1 MTFFYLNPNE
11 IEESWE
17 SSRIAGI
24 NDQLGSSQNWINQS
38 ELLGRLIVV
47 ERLNVDLSQSNDQFD
62 NNR

>member
-11 IEESWE
+11 IEESRE

-24 NDQLGSSQNWINQS
+24 NDQLGSIINQS